1 MYLSTLKEVKYMS
14 FSEALVK
21 AHSTEQNKAAL
32 IADVLD
38 LLNIWDEIESLPEG
52 SKQQREWMEVARTCV
67 DSLRNTWN
75 LTTGEIGDLDD
86 HSDEFREAFS
96 SPASSGHEQAC

>member
-1 MYLSTLKEVKYMS
+1 MS

-32 IADVLD
+32 IADVLEV
-38 LLNIWDEIESLPEG
+38 LGIWDEIESLPEG
-52 SKQQREWMEVARTCV
+52 SKQQREWMELARTCV

-75 LTTGEIGDLDD
+75 LTTGEIGELDD
-86 HSDEFREAFS
+86 HSDEFRAVFL
-96 SPASSGHEQAC
+96 PQTSSGHEQAC